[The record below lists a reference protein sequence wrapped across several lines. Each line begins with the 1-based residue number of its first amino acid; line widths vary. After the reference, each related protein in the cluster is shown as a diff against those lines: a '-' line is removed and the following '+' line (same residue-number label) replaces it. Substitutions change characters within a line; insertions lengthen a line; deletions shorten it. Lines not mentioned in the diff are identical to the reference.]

1 MFWFLSKCIQ
11 KFGVAGGLS
20 VYVQIKILRQ
30 PVIKLPRYQ
39 QPIHYRPGTADLTT
53 FREIFLREEY
63 NLDLPSS
70 IKPKTIIDAGANIG
84 FTSLFFSHHYPDAAI
99 YSLEPEPGN
108 FELLKKN
115 AEDSPNITAIQAAL
129 WNEVGAIEIA
139 DHGYG
144 LRGFIVEQESGKN
157 LTMQALTL
165 KFLIKQYNISSI
177 DILKIDIEG
186 SEKEVFSGDTGWLSI
201 TKCLVIELHD
211 RMKPGC
217 SEAVFGALSRHHFSK
232 RVKGENLVFINQE
245 IISSPDLQ

>member
-30 PVIKLPRYQ
+30 PVIKLPGYR

-63 NLDLPSS
+63 NLDLPAS
-70 IKPKTIIDAGANIG
+70 IKPKTIIDVGANIG
-84 FTSLFFSHHYPDAAI
+84 FTSLFFSRHHPDATI

-108 FELLKKN
+108 FKLLQKN
-115 AEDSPNITAIQAAL
+115 VEGYSNITAMQAAL
-129 WNEVGAIEIA
+129 WNENGTIGIE

-144 LRGFIVEQESGKN
+144 LRGFMVEKPSGKSQ
-157 LTMQALTL
+157 TMQALTL
-165 KFLIKQYNISSI
+165 QSLIEQHNITSI

-186 SEKEVFSGDTGWLSI
+186 SEKEVFSGDTGWLRI

-245 IISSPDLQ
+245 IISSPGLQ